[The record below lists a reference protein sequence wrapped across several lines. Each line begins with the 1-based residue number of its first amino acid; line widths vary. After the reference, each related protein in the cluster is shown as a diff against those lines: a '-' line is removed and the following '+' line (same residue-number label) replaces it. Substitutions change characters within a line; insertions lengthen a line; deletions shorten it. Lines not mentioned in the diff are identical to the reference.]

1 MPALKNCQLGQTSPS
16 LHTCPPLAQ
25 NCSYAALEAF
35 HIVVSLFKD
44 VHFFDD
50 SQATMYALQSICPM
64 DCYLV
69 RSLISHDL
77 IHALEGAAD
86 VRVHFTWVPSHVG
99 ILFNEKADRI
109 AQ

>member
-1 MPALKNCQLGQTSPS
+1 MLLWRLSILLCLS
-16 LHTCPPLAQ
+16 LRM
-25 NCSYAALEAF
+25 Y
-35 HIVVSLFKD
+35 I
-44 VHFFDD
+44 FDD
-50 SQATMYALQSICPM
+50 SQATMYALQSTCPM